1 MNCIPDKQVDITE
14 MENVKNSVDFG
25 PFLTD
30 GSVSLPDCDETVP
43 VRILRDTGAGQ
54 SFLLEGQLDLMCWSE
69 GLKWATWKFL
79 YTAFNFIPSLL
90 SGDVGVCDM
99 LPIPGFTFILG
110 IELPGGNVWENPDG
124 GVPPILAPVVE
135 GLNRSSDLQLVQ

>member
-1 MNCIPDKQVDITE
+1 MNCTPDKQVDITE

-54 SFLLEGQLDLMCWSE
+54 SFCWKDNWISCAGQR
-69 GLKWATWKFL
+69 A
-79 YTAFNFIPSLL
+79 
-90 SGDVGVCDM
+90 
-99 LPIPGFTFILG
+99 
-110 IELPGGNVWENPDG
+110 
-124 GVPPILAPVVE
+124 
-135 GLNRSSDLQLVQ
+135 